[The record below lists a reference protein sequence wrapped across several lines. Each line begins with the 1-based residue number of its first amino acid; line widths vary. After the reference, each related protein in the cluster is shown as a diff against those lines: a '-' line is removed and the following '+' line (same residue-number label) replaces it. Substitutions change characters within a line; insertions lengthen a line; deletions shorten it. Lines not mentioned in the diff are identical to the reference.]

1 VTSETAVGSE
11 DGKLVP
17 LRAINAGTGPALDAT
32 APPAYAD
39 TTAENAGK
47 PVPLIP
53 EHLRR
58 HNIRATARRVA
69 GLQAHRTAYHGLRAP
84 GYGVRTVFYAALGAL
99 SLTGRL
105 VAWWGWFDGKVLE
118 SQAVAAGRAG
128 HADAM
133 RAHTEGKKTRATRGK
148 TVGLCA
154 VLALAV
160 VLALVQW
167 LPVWGWAALGLAA
180 VLVLAR
186 HGKPA
191 GRSLVHPA
199 VVPPE
204 FEKLTPDIII
214 RALGSLA
221 LAGIDKVLREGREIV
236 FVSPVTRDGP
246 GWRVEIDLPYG
257 VTVTEIVERRE
268 KLASG
273 LRRPVTCVWPEPAS
287 DEHAGRLVLYVS
299 DLPLRKLRQP
309 AYPLSRGGK
318 VSLFDP
324 LPFGTDQRGRAVS
337 FLLMFAN
344 LLIGSIPRMGK
355 TVALR
360 IVLLFCALDVLAE
373 LHVWELKGTG
383 DCGPLEKVAHAYGSG
398 ADDGTLMACLA
409 DTRKMYAEL
418 DRRAKTIRDLPR
430 DRCPES
436 KITPELAADRRLR
449 LHPVVLA
456 VDEVQEAFASE
467 YRDEFEK
474 YFLALIKR
482 GPALGIM
489 LVLAT
494 QRPDTKSLPTAI
506 SANVGMRFCLRVMD
520 QVANDMVLGTSAYKR
535 GINATLLALSDKG
548 CGWAVG
554 FADEPQ
560 VARTYNVDGPAAER
574 ICDLARAARQAA
586 GRLTGRA
593 AGELADA
600 AAPRSFAADVLS
612 VFDADRRLWSETI
625 ATRLRERIPSAY
637 ADITQDAVAS
647 QLRAL
652 GVTVK
657 DVREAGKPPRKGC
670 ERAALEALAEPAD
683 A

>member
-1 VTSETAVGSE
+1 MSTDPIDSTPASNVVQLRPAVE
-11 DGKLVP
+11 PP
-17 LRAINAGTGPALDAT
+17 LP
-32 APPAYAD
+32 PPA
-39 TTAENAGK
+39 ESSEGK
-47 PVPLIP
+47 RRPIIP
-53 EHLRR
+53 EHLQRP
-58 HNIRATARRVA
+58 NLRATASRAA
-69 GLQAHRTAYHGLRAP
+69 GLHWHRARYHGIRSPLYVTRLV
-84 GYGVRTVFYAALGAL
+84 GYATVGAAV
-99 SLTGRL
+99 LTGRL
-105 VAWWGWFDGKVLE
+105 MRWMHWTRGWALE

-128 HADAM
+128 HHEAM
-133 RAHTEGKKTRATRGK
+133 RAHTEGKKTRAVRARI
-148 TVGLCA
+148 VAA
-154 VLALAV
+154 VAAV
-160 VLALVQW
+160 VLAAVLAMV
-167 LPVWGWAALGLAA
+167 VWAPWWVWALAGIGLA
-180 VLVLAR
+180 LTLAR
-186 HGKPA
+186 YGRPAGKPIV
-191 GRSLVHPA
+191 GTA

-204 FEKLTPDIII
+204 FEKLTPDIIV
-214 RALGSLA
+214 RALGALA
-221 LAGIDKVLREGREIV
+221 LSGIDKVIREGREIT

-299 DLPLRKLRQP
+299 DQPLRRQRQP
-309 AYPLSRGGK
+309 GYPLGRGGK
-318 VSLFDP
+318 FSLFSP
-324 LPFGTDQRGRAVS
+324 IPFGTDQRGRAVA

-344 LLIGSIPRMGK
+344 LLIGAIPRMGK

-360 IVLLFCALDVLAE
+360 LVLLACALDVTAE

-398 ADDGTLMACLA
+398 ADDETLRACLA
-409 DTRKMYAEL
+409 DTRRLYAEL
-418 DRRAKTIRDLPR
+418 DRRAKVIRELPR

-436 KITPELAADRRLR
+436 KVTPELATDRRLR

-467 YRDEFEK
+467 HGAEFEK

-494 QRPDTKSLPTAI
+494 QRPDAKSLPTAI

-554 FADEPQ
+554 FADEPT
-560 VARTYNVDGPAAER
+560 VVKTYNVDGPAAER
-574 ICDLARAARQAA
+574 VCELARAARQAA
-586 GRLTGRA
+586 GRLTGHA
-593 AGELADA
+593 AGQAEDGEPA
-600 AAPRSFAADVLS
+600 RSFAADVLA
-612 VFDADRRLWSETI
+612 VFAADETKLYSATI
-625 ATRLRERIPSAY
+625 AERLAERIPEAY
-637 ADITQDAVAS
+637 ADITAAAVSS

-652 GVTVK
+652 QVPVK
-657 DVREAGKPPRKGC
+657 NVRQSGGQPGQGC
-670 ERAALEALAEPAD
+670 ERTAVEVAAGVR
-683 A
+683 